1 MLNYQSNTQ
10 DQEAQPLV
18 TFIVTYYNL
27 PVAMLCQCLDSIL
40 ALSLSKSER
49 EIIVVDDG
57 SDESPTGQLGRY
69 LGDIVYVRQP
79 NAGLSGARNRGIQM
93 SNGQYLQFVD
103 ADDYL
108 IQTPYE
114 HCLDLIRYQKPD
126 VVMFD
131 LTDDGDNHQTADFEA
146 QDLKSGTEY
155 LSRHNLHASACGYL
169 LRRAILGK
177 LQFTNDIYHEDE
189 EFTPQLLLR
198 CDSVVATT
206 AKAYLYRKR
215 DDSIVNAT
223 SIRHRLKRLNDF
235 RSVIERL
242 NKIADTLP
250 TESRLAL
257 QRRVH
262 QLAMDYIYNVI
273 LLTQSRHYLDRQLKA
288 LHTMGLYPLPRRN
301 YTKKYVWFR
310 RLANTEAGL
319 SMLMRAIPLMKK
331 ER

>member
-1 MLNYQSNTQ
+1 MS
-10 DQEAQPLV
+10 
-18 TFIVTYYNL
+18 FIVTSYNL
-27 PVAMLCQCLDSIL
+27 PVDLLRMCLDSIL
-40 ALSLSKSER
+40 SLSLRAAER
-49 EIIVVDDG
+49 EIILIDDG
-57 SDESPTGQLGRY
+57 SKQSPLSQLDFY
-69 LGDIVYVRQP
+69 VNDIIYVRQA
-79 NAGLSGARNRGIQM
+79 NKGLSEARNTGIRV
-93 SNGQYLQFVD
+93 SSGQYIQFVD
-103 ADDYL
+103 GDDML
-108 IQTPYE
+108 IRHSYE
-114 HCLDLIRYQKPD
+114 HCLDIVRYKRPD
-126 VVMFD
+126 MMLFD
-131 LTDDGDNHQTADFEA
+131 YTSQTETPTVCDDATAV
-146 QDLKSGTEY
+146 SGTTFM
-155 LSRHNLHASACGYL
+155 RTQNLRGTAWGYL
-169 LRRAILGK
+169 FRRSVLGELR
-177 LQFTNDIYHEDE
+177 FTPGIYHEDE